1 VAYDQHDVARW
12 APEHPVRPGRSEF
25 ARDRARVLHS
35 AALRRLAAKTQVVVA
50 GEGDFPRTRLTHS
63 LEVAQIGREL
73 GLAFGTDPDL
83 VEVGCLSH
91 DLGHPPFGHN
101 GEAALDEFAVSI
113 GGFEGNAQTF
123 RILTRLEAKT
133 FWDGRSVGL
142 NLTRA
147 SLDAST
153 KYPWPRRE
161 GMRKFGVYAQDEPA
175 FSWMRKGAPEQ
186 AVCFEAQLMDFAD
199 DVAYS
204 VHDVEDAIHGAY
216 LDPVSLQQGEIR
228 EAVLLATKEGPS
240 FTGTRFYQPG
250 TNIPRDPEAALDR
263 LLALPLWTT
272 SFSFTLQDFAKLKAL
287 TSYLIGRFV
296 RSTVGATRKEY
307 GDGKLMRYNA
317 NLIVLSPMREEIEV
331 LKALAHVAIR
341 QRPNIEAER
350 AQQREL
356 ITGLAGAL
364 VANPEKLEPI
374 YREWYAAAGDDD
386 ERLRVVVDQVASLTD
401 YSVVNFMNRDL
412 AGLA

>member
-1 VAYDQHDVARW
+1 MLYDAHDVARW

-73 GLAFGTDPDL
+73 GLTFGADADL

-101 GEAALDEFAVSI
+101 GEQALDEVAANI

-133 FWDGRSVGL
+133 FWDGKSVGL

-161 GMRKFGVYAQDEPA
+161 GEQKFGVYAPDEAA
-175 FSWMRKGAPEQ
+175 FDWMRKSAPVEV
-186 AVCFEAQLMDFAD
+186 VCFEAQLMDFAD

-204 VHDVEDAIHGAY
+204 VHDVEDAIHGGY
-216 LDPVSLQQGEIR
+216 LNPGELYAGEMR
-228 EAVLLATKEGPS
+228 EAVLTASKQGPS
-240 FTGTRFYQPG
+240 FTGTRLYVPG
-250 TNIPRDPEAALDR
+250 TKVPRDPEAALDR
-263 LLALPLWTT
+263 LLALPLWMQ
-272 SFSFTLQDFAKLKAL
+272 SFEFTLEDFAKLKAL

-307 GDGKLMRYNA
+307 GDGPLIRYGA

-341 QRPNIEAER
+341 QRPNVEAER
-350 AQQREL
+350 VDQREVISDLAARL
-356 ITGLAGAL
+356 IDKPDA
-364 VANPEKLEPI
+364 LEPI
-374 YREWYAAAGDDD
+374 YRQWFAAAQTDDQ
-386 ERLRVVVDQVASLTD
+386 RLRVIVDQIASLTD
-401 YSVVNFMNRDL
+401 YSVVTF
-412 AGLA
+412 GQVG